1 MDPMRHAWLAR
12 SLIDACGGL
21 PASADVCRLAKSRLS
36 EFTIPT
42 SGAYMPADVI
52 ADLEAYCGR
61 PIYSQALVEARP
73 GYSENAGLLVEVCET
88 TEQAAELQRLVRQMA
103 GRPLDRRSRE
113 QLLADADILEGHL
126 RAIRATATATEP
138 AA

>member
-73 GYSENAGLLVEVCET
+73 GYTESAGLLIEACET
-88 TEQAAELQRLVRQMA
+88 TERAAQLQHLVRQLTN
-103 GRPLDRRSRE
+103 GPFDRRSRE
-113 QLLADADILEGHL
+113 ELLSDVDAVETHI
-126 RAIRATATATEP
+126 RAIRAAATAGGVAT
-138 AA
+138 

>member
-21 PASADVCRLAKSRLS
+21 RASADVCRLGKSRLS
-36 EFTIPT
+36 EFTT
-42 SGAYMPADVI
+42 VNTDHFMPADVI

-73 GYSENAGLLVEVCET
+73 GASAGRGLLTEACET
-88 TEQAAELQRLVRQMA
+88 TEVAAALQRVARLSAA
-103 GRPLDRRSRE
+103 GPLSRRTRE
-113 QLLADADILEGHL
+113 ELLADADELERHL
-126 RAIRATATATEP
+126 RAIRATIGGG